1 MFSLLPASLKKIVSE
16 SQPRGKVNLIADLN
30 RAGRDN
36 CPDYKITVDCLGNSA
51 SFRWFPYPLKDIT
64 GRLTITKDSITLDD
78 ITATSANNI
87 QVTPNASTVKLNG
100 QIELADNVF
109 SNAWF
114 SLFANDIFFDE
125 RLGAALPENIQNFY
139 FKLSPTGRF
148 DLNLEHIK
156 IFNAE
161 TNGRYVDFAGTVK
174 FRDCNFNTSPAI
186 TEIDAALQIKGLYKT
201 GDGFRNGRIALTA
214 DSLRIK
220 GKSLTGLKADF
231 NYDYSQRNWLTK
243 NLIADCYGGKLTG
256 KFELKQRTEA
266 ALEYLLQIGFED
278 IDLKQFLSDTT
289 QASKL
294 RAQNSKFDDDTSG
307 RMSGSLSISTAV
319 GDSFSRI
326 GRFKLA
332 ISDMK
337 VGKLSPLAKL
347 LSVLKLTEPEHFAF
361 DRMLVD
367 SYIKHNKLLIEQF
380 DLSGKALAFNG
391 SGWLDL
397 QSRNLNL
404 ILTARG
410 RRLATAEPSILQ
422 SLTDVLGRGVVRMEV
437 TGDFY
442 DPQVT
447 TTTLPVIKETL
458 ELLGTKPATPK

>member
-1 MFSLLPASLKKIVSE
+1 M
-16 SQPRGKVNLIADLN
+16 
-30 RAGRDN
+30 
-36 CPDYKITVDCLGNSA
+36 
-51 SFRWFPYPLKDIT
+51 
-64 GRLTITKDSITLDD
+64 
-78 ITATSANNI
+78 
-87 QVTPNASTVKLNG
+87 
-100 QIELADNVF
+100 
-109 SNAWF
+109 
-114 SLFANDIFFDE
+114 
-125 RLGAALPENIQNFY
+125 
-139 FKLSPTGRF
+139 
-148 DLNLEHIK
+148 
-156 IFNAE
+156 
-161 TNGRYVDFAGTVK
+161 
-174 FRDCNFNTSPAI
+174 
-186 TEIDAALQIKGLYKT
+186 
-201 GDGFRNGRIALTA
+201 
-214 DSLRIK
+214 
-220 GKSLTGLKADF
+220 
-231 NYDYSQRNWLTK
+231 
-243 NLIADCYGGKLTG
+243 
-256 KFELKQRTEA
+256 
-266 ALEYLLQIGFED
+266 
-278 IDLKQFLSDTT
+278 
-289 QASKL
+289 
-294 RAQNSKFDDDTSG
+294 
-307 RMSGSLSISTAV
+307 SISTAV